1 LTGIGEYLLAG
12 KDDSPRSTT
21 DDERSFRLNTEPDG
35 GQLPPTRTD

>member
-21 DDERSFRLNTEPDG
+21 DDERGRDVAALVLMAN
-35 GQLPPTRTD
+35 LPAGLR